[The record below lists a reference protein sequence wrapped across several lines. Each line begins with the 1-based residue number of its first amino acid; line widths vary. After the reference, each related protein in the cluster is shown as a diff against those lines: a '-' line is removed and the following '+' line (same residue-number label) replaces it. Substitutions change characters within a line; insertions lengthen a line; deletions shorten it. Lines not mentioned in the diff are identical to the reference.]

1 MKKFISTLGII
12 ALSMSIPSCSRTIS
26 EAEDEELIKETIS
39 SKTNHY
45 SKTGDSILLNAD
57 TGDDDKKDRQQW
69 RVSP

>member
-12 ALSMSIPSCSRTIS
+12 TLSMSILSCSRTMT
-26 EAEDEELIKETIS
+26 EAEDEELIEETMNH
-39 SKTNHY
+39 KTNYY
-45 SKTGDSILLNAD
+45 SKTGDSLLLNAD

>member
-12 ALSMSIPSCSRTIS
+12 TLSMSVLSCSRTMT
-26 EAEDEELIKETIS
+26 EAEDEELIKETMS

-45 SKTGDSILLNAD
+45 SKSGDSLLLNAD